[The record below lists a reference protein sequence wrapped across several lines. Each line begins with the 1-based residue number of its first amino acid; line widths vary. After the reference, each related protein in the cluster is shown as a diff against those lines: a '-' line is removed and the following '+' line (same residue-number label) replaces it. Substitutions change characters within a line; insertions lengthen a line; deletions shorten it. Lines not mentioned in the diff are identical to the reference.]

1 MLEKVSTWPEEI
13 QVQAGDMFHMLLT
26 QNILEKSLYPS
37 LNKICDKMVSMWS
50 DRVLKSWVVVK
61 A

>member
-26 QNILEKSLYPS
+26 QNILEKSLYPL
-37 LNKICDKMVSMWS
+37 LNNVCDKMVSMWS